1 MPSGVTAEGLRR
13 SARSFGFA
21 QTSLAKRALKL
32 ETSAPVTAAVAVGN
46 TVAAGFGDGT
56 VRFFRAGLDPAVVQ
70 VHRGAVLCLEADA
83 DHVITGGD
91 DGRFLGVSSEGA
103 VEEIASF
110 GTRWVD
116 CVAASSG
123 WRACSSGRN
132 AHVWRSGEAKATALE
147 HPSTVGGLAF
157 DANGRRL
164 AAAHYGGATLW
175 ERGERRWKRS
185 KLVWRGSHG
194 AVAFSPDGKFLV
206 TTMQENALHGWR
218 LRDKADMRMSGY
230 PAKVKSFSWVGD
242 APFLA
247 TSGAQEAICW
257 PFDGKGGPMGRAP
270 LCVASGGEQL
280 ATVVRGLPG
289 EAAVLAGFQDGSVL
303 MSELDDATEAIVLRG
318 ATGVEVSAIAVTA
331 APSHVLIGDVNGSVL
346 WGPLLPED
354 EHARLV

>member
-1 MPSGVTAEGLRR
+1 MPGGVTADVFSPPALRD
-13 SARSFGFA
+13 GFA
-21 QTSLAKRALKL
+21 QTSLAKRGLHL
-32 ETSAPVTAAVAVGN
+32 ETSAPVTAAVAVG
-46 TVAAGFGDGT
+46 TAVAAAFGDGT
-56 VRFFRAGLDPAVVQ
+56 VRFFRPGVAPVVVQ
-70 VHRGAVLCLEADA
+70 AHRGAVLCLEADA

-91 DGRFLGVSSEGA
+91 DGRFLRVSPEGV

-116 CVAASSG
+116 CVACSPG
-123 WRACSSGRN
+123 WRACSSGRK
-132 AHVWRSGEAKATALE
+132 AYVWRSGETSATAFE

-185 KLVWRGSHG
+185 KLVWKGSHG

-230 PAKVKSFSWVGD
+230 PAKVKSFSWAGD

-247 TSGAQEAICW
+247 TSGAREAICW
-257 PFDGKGGPMGRAP
+257 PFDGKGGPMGRTP
-270 LCVASGGEQL
+270 LCVAYGGEQL
-280 ATVVRGLPG
+280 ATVVCGVPG
-289 EAAVLAGFQDGSVL
+289 EPGVLAGFQDGSVL
-303 MSELDDATEAIVLRG
+303 MSELDHATEPIVLRG
-318 ATGVEVSAIAVTA
+318 STGVEVSAIAVTA
-331 APSHVLIGDVNGSVL
+331 SPSHVLIGDVNGSVL
-346 WGPLLPED
+346 WGPLLTEN